1 MKFIS
6 KLLLAAGAIL
16 LFLMFFYTGVSLT
29 QTTPK
34 LAKFVT
40 GISNWEYEVQGQTA
54 VFIMTERIL
63 AIWVISVSIAKSS
76 PNS

>member
-63 AIWVISVSIAKSS
+63 AIC
-76 PNS
+76 